1 MGVCWAPPGRGHH
14 HRSEGATHSTLRKRK
29 TAITFLLAAVGSNGV
44 QGSALSHWLVG
55 VDVEHGPDGLD
66 SPTFLKQNFD
76 VLEAVHLIPIILETE
91 RKENYASYTAIQ
103 KDYKNYTIGIIDFKS
118 YIP

>member
-1 MGVCWAPPGRGHH
+1 MDLPLIKWNTIKNLP
-14 HRSEGATHSTLRKRK
+14 
-29 TAITFLLAAVGSNGV
+29 
-44 QGSALSHWLVG
+44 
-55 VDVEHGPDGLD
+55 
-66 SPTFLKQNFD
+66 KQ
-76 VLEAVHLIPIILETE
+76 LLIPIILETE

>member
-1 MGVCWAPPGRGHH
+1 MNSLTCPVWKLGKLELKEPNCHQTELLILSSIFLWTIKGIK
-14 HRSEGATHSTLRKRK
+14 STC
-29 TAITFLLAAVGSNGV
+29 F
-44 QGSALSHWLVG
+44 
-55 VDVEHGPDGLD
+55 
-66 SPTFLKQNFD
+66 
-76 VLEAVHLIPIILETE
+76 IPIILETE

>member
-1 MGVCWAPPGRGHH
+1 M
-14 HRSEGATHSTLRKRK
+14 
-29 TAITFLLAAVGSNGV
+29 LLGNKAFIFFKEE
-44 QGSALSHWLVG
+44 Q
-55 VDVEHGPDGLD
+55 
-66 SPTFLKQNFD
+66 
-76 VLEAVHLIPIILETE
+76 LIPIILETE